1 MKTIKNILAVIG
13 LLAIAGLIWAGVKV
27 LPYYSTFQKFDPEAA
42 ATYEDMFTK
51 LMQTGSAVDA
61 TIWKQ
66 QVKDGLS
73 VADVEDVMKSV
84 SVELNIKSV
93 GELPLSQ
100 QVEAMT
106 GQKQRFLKIYMYCN
120 PLTAAKMVDYSDAY
134 SAYLPCRL
142 ALVRDKQGK
151 LWIYS
156 LNMDMMIHGGKPL
169 PHDLKV
175 EAMRV
180 KKVIQTIMQ
189 RASSGEF

>member
-1 MKTIKNILAVIG
+1 MNAIRNFLAIIG
-13 LLAIAGLIWAGVKV
+13 LVAIAGIIWAGVK
-27 LPYYSTFQKFDPEAA
+27 LMPYYSNFQSFDPQAM
-42 ATYEDMFTK
+42 ATYKDMFVK

-61 TIWKQ
+61 TVWKR

-84 SVELNIKSV
+84 ANELNIKNV
-93 GELPLSQ
+93 GELPLSK

-134 SAYLPCRL
+134 SAYLPCRVS
-142 ALVRDKQGK
+142 LVQDKQGK
-151 LWIYS
+151 LWVYS

-169 PHDLKV
+169 PHDLKE
-175 EAMRV
+175 EAIRV
-180 KKVIQTIMQ
+180 KTVIQTIMQ

>member
-1 MKTIKNILAVIG
+1 MNAIRNTLAVIG
-13 LLAIAGLIWAGVKV
+13 LAAIAGAIWGVITFM
-27 LPYYSTFQKFDPEAA
+27 PYYNVFQTFDSQAA
-42 ATYEDMFTK
+42 ATYKDMIMK

-61 TIWKQ
+61 TVWKR

-73 VADVEDVMKSV
+73 VTDVEDVMKSV
-84 SVELNIKSV
+84 AVELNIKSV

-134 SAYLPCRL
+134 SAYLPCRVS
-142 ALVRDKQGK
+142 LVQDKQGK

-175 EAMRV
+175 EAIRV
-180 KKVIQTIMQ
+180 KKVIETIMQ

>member
-1 MKTIKNILAVIG
+1 MNAIRNIFAVIG
-13 LLAIAGLIWAGVKV
+13 LLAVAGLIWAGVKI
-27 LPYYSTFQKFDPEAA
+27 LPYYRIVQGFDPQAVS
-42 ATYEDMFTK
+42 TYQTMFEQ
-51 LMQTGSAVDA
+51 LMRTGSAVDA
-61 TIWKQ
+61 TVWKR
-66 QVKDGLS
+66 QVKDGLT
-73 VADVEDVMKSV
+73 VTDVEDVMKSV
-84 SVELNIKSV
+84 SNELNIKSV

-142 ALVRDKQGK
+142 SLVQDKQGK
-151 LWIYS
+151 LWLYS

-169 PHDLKV
+169 PHDLKQ
-175 EAMRV
+175 EAVHV
-180 KKVIQTIMQ
+180 KKVIETIMQ